1 MAAHAHDVAVLLAV
15 ADVLLIDLRVHGVGD
30 EGARLLVV
38 RVELDDLAAQ
48 LVPVGGRQQVA
59 GAAGDGLLALE
70 HDALQ
75 ILREA
80 AGRLAHHA
88 LEVAHDAVGEG
99 EVLALFDD
107 VLGREVVL
115 HHEDREVADHLGR
128 RRDLDDVAEHEVDG
142 AVHLLDLREAVAE
155 AERLDLRLQVRVL
168 AAGDLVAVD
177 IGDGDLEALVEALV
191 AQAHVGPVIGQLLQA
206 LRVKAGVAL
215 LTAQGLDNGV
225 HRRLAREVGQ
235 RSDGGVDHVHA
246 GLGRHEI
253 GRDLVVGGVVR
264 VQVDGDADLLL
275 EGAHELL
282 GGVGLEQAGHVLDG
296 QHVGAAA
303 LELLGEVDVVL
314 ERVAVARRVEDVA
327 GVAHGALEEL
337 ALTQDLV
344 HGGLHVRQPVERV
357 EHAEYVDALA
367 GGLGDEGAHK
377 VVRIARVADE
387 VRAAQQHLER
397 DVRDLL
403 AQHLQALP
411 RGLVQEAVGGVE
423 RRAAPHLER
432 EAVGEDVGRAVGA
445 LEHVAGAQAGAQQ
458 GLVRVAHRRVGDEQL
473 LLAEDP
479 VLDGLG
485 AVGVEQELEPVLLRD
500 LALRL
505 REARRVVLVALGV
518 GVVDLDVGDVFEHA
532 GRAVARFGEL
542 EQFRR
547 LVDELRVALAGDER
561 RVRENVRHERDVRL
575 HAAHVLFI
583 DGAGGLAADGG
594 EGAVPARDLD
604 EQGVVVRR
612 DDRARADIAAVETH
626 AEAAAGAVGLD
637 LAVVGREVVGRVLGG
652 HAALDGVAVD
662 LEVVLVAET
671 DLRVADRLTLGDE
684 DLRAHEVDVR
694 DHLGDGVLDL
704 DAGVHLDEVVVAV
717 AVDEELHGAGV
728 DIADGLGDLHGV
740 GVQLLADALGH
751 APRGREL
758 DDLLV
763 AALQRAVALAEVAH
777 VAVLVGEDLHLD
789 VLGLHEV
796 LLDEDVVI
804 AEGLARLALDEL
816 ERGDDVLGHLAQ
828 AHAAAAAAGRRLEDD
843 GEAEADGLLERLLP
857 VAQGLGAAGDDR
869 HAALHGDL
877 LGRELVAHLAEHVAR
892 GADERDAGLFAGAG
906 KVRVLGQE
914 AVARVDGVDAAALGQ
929 VDDLGD
935 VEIRAQGA
943 LVLADEVGLI
953 GTGAEHAQFVF
964 LGVHGHGVDAE
975 VVARAEDTHRDLAAV
990 GGKDL
995 VENFF

>member
-1 MAAHAHDVAVLLAV
+1 M
-15 ADVLLIDLRVHGVGD
+15 
-30 EGARLLVV
+30 
-38 RVELDDLAAQ
+38 
-48 LVPVGGRQQVA
+48 
-59 GAAGDGLLALE
+59 
-70 HDALQ
+70 
-75 ILREA
+75 
-80 AGRLAHHA
+80 
-88 LEVAHDAVGEG
+88 
-99 EVLALFDD
+99 
-107 VLGREVVL
+107 
-115 HHEDREVADHLGR
+115 
-128 RRDLDDVAEHEVDG
+128 
-142 AVHLLDLREAVAE
+142 AE

-215 LTAQGLDNGV
+215 LTAQGLDDGV

-235 RSDGGVDHVHA
+235 RADGGVDHIHA

-296 QHVGAAA
+296 QHVRAAA

-314 ERVAVARRVEDVA
+314 ECVAVARRVEDIA

-357 EHAEYVDALA
+357 EHAEHVDALT
-367 GGLGDEGAHK
+367 GGLGDEGTHK

-411 RGLVQEAVGGVE
+411 RGLVQEAVGGVK

-445 LEHVAGAQAGAQQ
+445 LDHVAGAQAGAQQ

-518 GVVDLDVGDVFEHA
+518 GIVDLDVGDVFEHA

-542 EQFRR
+542 EQLRC
-547 LVDELRVALAGDER
+547 LVDELRVALAGDKG
-561 RVRENVRHERDVRL
+561 RVREDVRHERDVRL
-575 HAAHVLFI
+575 DAAHVLFI

-604 EQGVVVRR
+604 KQGVVVRR
-612 DDRARADIAAVETH
+612 DDRARADVAAVETH

-671 DLRVADRLTLGDE
+671 DLRVADRLPLGDE
-684 DLRAHEVDVR
+684 DLRTHEVDAR

-704 DAGVHLDEVVVAV
+704 NAGVHLDEIVVAV
-717 AVDEELHGAGV
+717 AVDEELHRAGV

-740 GVQLLADALGH
+740 SVQLLADALGH
-751 APRGREL
+751 APRGRKL
-758 DDLLV
+758 HDLLV
-763 AALQRAVALAEVAH
+763 AALQRAVTLAEVAH

-796 LLDEDVVI
+796 FLDEDVVI
-804 AEGLARLALDEL
+804 AEGLARLVLDEL

-828 AHAAAAAAGRRLEDD
+828 AHTAAAAAGCRLEDD
-843 GEAEADGLLERLLP
+843 GEAEADGLLECLLP

-869 HAALHGDL
+869 HAAFHGDL

-892 GADERDAGLFAGAG
+892 RPDERDAGLFTGAG
-906 KVRVLGQE
+906 KVRVFGQE
-914 AVARVDGVDAAALGQ
+914 AVARMDGVDAAALGQ

-935 VEIRAQGA
+935 VEIRTQRA
-943 LVLADEVGLI
+943 LVFTDEIRLVGA
-953 GTGAEHAQFVF
+953 GAEQTQFVF
-964 LGVHGHGVDAE
+964 LGVHGHGVDTE
-975 VVARAEDTHRDLAAV
+975 VIARAEDTHRDLAAV

-995 VENFF
+995 VENLF

>member
-1 MAAHAHDVAVLLAV
+1 M
-15 ADVLLIDLRVHGVGD
+15 
-30 EGARLLVV
+30 
-38 RVELDDLAAQ
+38 
-48 LVPVGGRQQVA
+48 
-59 GAAGDGLLALE
+59 
-70 HDALQ
+70 
-75 ILREA
+75 
-80 AGRLAHHA
+80 
-88 LEVAHDAVGEG
+88 
-99 EVLALFDD
+99 
-107 VLGREVVL
+107 
-115 HHEDREVADHLGR
+115 
-128 RRDLDDVAEHEVDG
+128 
-142 AVHLLDLREAVAE
+142 AE

-168 AAGDLVAVD
+168 AAGDLIAVD
-177 IGDGDLEALVEALV
+177 IGNGDLEALVEALI

-206 LRVKAGVAL
+206 LRVEAGVAL
-215 LTAQGLDNGV
+215 LTAQGLDERI

-235 RSDGGVDHVHA
+235 RSDGGVDHVHT
-246 GLGRHEI
+246 GLGRHEV

-275 EGAHELL
+275 EGADELL
-282 GGVGLEQAGHVLDG
+282 GGVRLEQAGHVLDG
-296 QHVGAAA
+296 QHMCAAA
-303 LELLGEVDVVL
+303 LELLGKVHVVFQ
-314 ERVAVARRVEDVA
+314 RVAVARRVEDVA

-337 ALTQDLV
+337 ALTQHLV
-344 HGGLHVRQPVERV
+344 HGGLHVRHPVERV
-357 EHAEYVDALA
+357 EHAEHIDALT
-367 GGLGDEGAHK
+367 GGLGDEGAHE

-397 DVRDLL
+397 DVRDFL
-403 AQHLQALP
+403 AQHLQTLP
-411 RGLVQEAVGGVE
+411 RGLMQEAVGGVK

-445 LEHVAGAQAGAQQ
+445 LDHVAGAQAGAQQ
-458 GLVRVAHRRVGDEQL
+458 RLVRIAHRRVGDEQL

-479 VLDGLG
+479 FLDGLG

-500 LALRL
+500 LALCL

-518 GVVDLDVGDVFEHA
+518 GIVDLNVGDVFEHA

-542 EQFRR
+542 EQLRR
-547 LVDELRVALAGDER
+547 LVDELRVALAGDEG
-561 RVRENVRHERDVRL
+561 RVREDVRHKRDVRL

-583 DGAGGLAADGG
+583 DGTGGLAADGG
-594 EGAVPARDLD
+594 EGAVPACDLD
-604 EQGVVVRR
+604 EQGVIVRR
-612 DDRARADIAAVETH
+612 DDRARADVAAVETH

-671 DLRVADRLTLGDE
+671 DLRVADRLPLGDE
-684 DLRAHEVDVR
+684 DLRTHEVDIR

-704 DAGVHLDEVVVAV
+704 NAGVHLDEIMVAV
-717 AVDEELHGAGV
+717 AVDEELHRAGV
-728 DIADGLGDLHGV
+728 DIADGLGNLHGV

-751 APRGREL
+751 APRGRKL
-758 DDLLV
+758 HDLLV

-777 VAVLVGEDLHLD
+777 VAVLVGKDLHLD
-789 VLGLHEV
+789 VLGLHEIF
-796 LLDEDVVI
+796 LDEDVVI
-804 AEGLARLALDEL
+804 AEGLACLALDEL
-816 ERGDDVLGHLAQ
+816 ERGDNVLGHFAQ

-857 VAQGLGAAGDDR
+857 VTQRLGAAGDDR

-892 GADERDAGLFAGAG
+892 GADERDAGRFAGAG
-906 KVRVLGQE
+906 KVRILGQE

-929 VDDLGD
+929 IDDLGN
-935 VEIRAQGA
+935 VEIRTQRA
-943 LVLADEVGLI
+943 LVLADEICLV

-975 VVARAEDTHRDLAAV
+975 VIARAEDTHRDLAAV
-990 GGKDL
+990 GSKDL